1 MADYKGIHGG
11 KVQNFSTNPPTPII
25 GQVWYNETTRTL
37 NYHATSPAGAWSTG
51 GNLNTGRAQL
61 SSATRAT
68 QGASL
73 AFGGTS
79 TATHD
84 VTESYNG
91 STWTEVADLN
101 TAAYSRGGAGITTSA
116 IAYGGLPPGGATANA
131 ETWNGSTWTEVGNLN
146 TARYHIRGTGATN
159 TAVIAASGRVPGT
172 NYSIAESFN
181 GTSWTEVGDLNTG
194 KGAGCVAGI
203 LTAAIYFGGSPTIT
217 ADTESWNG
225 SSWTEVNNL
234 NTARA
239 QLGGAGL
246 ITAALAMGGES
257 AAPAATA
264 VTESWNGTSWTEVN
278 DLSTARRDSSGSG
291 TSTAGLAFG
300 GSQDPGAATEEWD
313 IPSTVTK
320 SVDTD

>member
-1 MADYKGIHGG
+1 MADYKDIKGG
-11 KVQNFSTNPPTPII
+11 TVQNFAGDPPAPIE
-25 GQVWYNETTRTL
+25 GQVWYDST
-37 NYHATSPAGAWSTG
+37 AGAFQYRALQAAGSWSTG

-84 VTESYNG
+84 ETESYNG
-91 STWTEVADLN
+91 STWTEVADMN
-101 TAAYSRGGAGITTSA
+101 TTAYSRGGAGITTSA
-116 IAYGGLPPGGATANA
+116 IAYGGLPTGGATVNA

-203 LTAAIYFGGSPTIT
+203 LTAAIYFGGQPTIT

-225 SSWTEVNNL
+225 SSWTEVGNL

-246 ITAALAMGGES
+246 ITAALAMGGQS

-264 VTESWNGTSWTEVN
+264 VTESFNGTAWTEVN
-278 DLSTARRDSSGSG
+278 DLSTARQDNTGSG

-313 IPSTVTK
+313 KPSETSETI
-320 SVDTD
+320 TD